1 MELREGGAESL
12 GWGWGKGMRR
22 ASENP
27 ADQGLPLGFA
37 DVENQAT
44 ETQDQKSAQNRGW
57 FSHFAEPRGVRTGPS
72 LRAVLFPGTVKTRYH
87 LASLQHPHRVLA
99 LAPEWGQGGETLGLD
114 PGSYT
119 H

>member
-1 MELREGGAESL
+1 MELRQGGAKTL

-44 ETQDQKSAQNRGW
+44 ETPDQKSAQNRGW
-57 FSHFAEPRGVRTGPS
+57 FSHFAEPRGVGRGPS
-72 LRAVLFPGTVKTRYH
+72 LCSALFPGN

-99 LAPEWGQGGETLGLD
+99 LALEWGQGGETLGLD

-119 H
+119 D